1 MRQGESPD
9 SLPPE
14 AVERRRAEFDD
25 LPTKL
30 EASFRDMDADDK
42 NRLQL
47 IGSVLIVVG
56 LSVPLAGGIFRD
68 LATLYLIFS
77 GFVATIGVLLAWPR
91 LGVYVLTAAPG
102 AVSKLVP
109 SSKLKEL
116 LQPVDRRAPREAE

>member
-1 MRQGESPD
+1 MSAEPDRRQSE
-9 SLPPE
+9 
-14 AVERRRAEFDD
+14 DD

-30 EASFRDMDADDK
+30 EASFEAMDPDDK
-42 NRLQL
+42 NRLQV
-47 IGSVLIVVG
+47 IGCSLIVIG
-56 LSVPLAGGIFRD
+56 LAVPLTAGIFRD
-68 LATLYLIFS
+68 LPTLYLVFS
-77 GFVATIGVLLAWPR
+77 GFVATVGVLLAWPR